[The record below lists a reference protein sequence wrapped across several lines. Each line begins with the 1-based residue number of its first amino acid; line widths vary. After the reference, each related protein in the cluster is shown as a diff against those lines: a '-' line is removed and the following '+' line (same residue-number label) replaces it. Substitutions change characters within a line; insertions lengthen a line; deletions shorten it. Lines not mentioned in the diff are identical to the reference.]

1 MRILHQTDNKYK
13 VISIFNEDLD
23 EARFVCYASS
33 DNNEK
38 ERKGRKS
45 FLKVSIIKLQQ
56 IHLLLKISQKVKIL
70 L

>member
-38 ERKGRKS
+38 ERRV
-45 FLKVSIIKLQQ
+45 KVEKAFWKYRL
-56 IHLLLKISQKVKIL
+56 
-70 L
+70 